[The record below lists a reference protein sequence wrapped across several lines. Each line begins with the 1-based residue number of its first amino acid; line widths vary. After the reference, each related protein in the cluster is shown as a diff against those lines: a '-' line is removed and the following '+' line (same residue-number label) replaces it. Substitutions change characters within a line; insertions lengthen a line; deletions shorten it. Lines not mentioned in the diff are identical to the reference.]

1 MATRLHD
8 GGTAADARG
17 AADGRRPLDD
27 QECLELLRSVG
38 WGVLAS
44 VGDGQPYSVPVG
56 YALGADCVY
65 VATGPGRK
73 RSNLDANP
81 RVCLT
86 VCEVCSFEQWRSVV
100 VAGEAQEVVG
110 MAARTAAVAAFV
122 AQRAPRGRATGAD
135 VKRLVTA
142 RIFALSLAGMTGRM
156 RAVGA

>member
-1 MATRLHD
+1 MATILHD
-8 GGTAADARG
+8 GGAAADARST
-17 AADGRRPLDD
+17 ADGRRPLDE

-44 VGDGQPYSVPVG
+44 VGEGQPYAVPVG

-122 AQRAPRGRATGAD
+122 AQRAPRGRASGAD
-135 VKRLVTA
+135 VKRLLTA
-142 RIFALSLAGMTGRM
+142 RIFALSLVGMTGRM
-156 RAVGA
+156 RDAGA